1 MKKKGFRIS
10 LFVLLIFIIGLIINE
25 YSEKRNYIQA
35 REKMYDELKEMFADN
50 KNDFETVVEELNN
63 VEKIKE
69 ENYIIQKDEARG
81 NTDWKY
87 IYFEK
92 NNFKCSSDEE
102 IQALLNDNVKL
113 KDSLNK
119 LIDAGIVEHIGL
131 YEVDSEFK
139 IDFCINKENMSF
151 DGMYCYIWYCDYGEN
166 DDIEYKT
173 IDDNWYV
180 YIPEHE

>member
-1 MKKKGFRIS
+1 MNTVKKEIIFR
-10 LFVLLIFIIGLIINE
+10 
-25 YSEKRNYIQA
+25 Q
-35 REKMYDELKEMFADN
+35 
-50 KNDFETVVEELNN
+50 
-63 VEKIKE
+63 EKIQ
-69 ENYIIQKDEARG
+69 IG
-81 NTDWKY
+81 N

-139 IDFCINKENMSF
+139 IDFCINKENMPF
-151 DGMYCYIWYCDYGEN
+151 DGMYCYIWYCAYGEN